1 MSWGNLYTVHYP
13 LSLSTSVFDAKW
25 GVFINGK
32 HFVLFF
38 PTITEVIMKF
48 KSLFTTVSI
57 TIALIVLTVSSV
69 YYVVDQ
75 GSAANIAG
83 NLILLVCLFFFTW
96 TALLLSKARQTNV
109 AP

>member
-1 MSWGNLYTVHYP
+1 
-13 LSLSTSVFDAKW
+13 
-25 GVFINGK
+25 
-32 HFVLFF
+32 
-38 PTITEVIMKF
+38 MKVR
-48 KSLFTTVSI
+48 SLFVTVFV

-69 YYVVDQ
+69 YYVVNE

-96 TALLLSKARQTNV
+96 TALLLNRAKYTV

>member
-1 MSWGNLYTVHYP
+1 MKVRLIFLTV
-13 LSLSTSVFDAKW
+13 L
-25 GVFINGK
+25 
-32 HFVLFF
+32 
-38 PTITEVIMKF
+38 
-48 KSLFTTVSI
+48 I

-69 YYVVDQ
+69 YYVVDE

-96 TALLLSKARQTNV
+96 TALLLNRAKYNV